1 MNSGAFRVRDSL
13 AKKRGGSM
21 DKILETETPVE
32 EESKRGDENEWTMED
47 EQEWLEQQDAVN
59 EGEEK

>member
-1 MNSGAFRVRDSL
+1 
-13 AKKRGGSM
+13 M